1 MILCVQEFAKEV
13 ADVNRRLMNMAL
25 GAIKQGIDGWRKF
38 MREER
43 EATLVARA
51 TSLEVQPGEGMT
63 EARRRLAEEPVC
75 LPASSFAL
83 KIGTTRRRR
92 ALAAIIDLDAV
103 EAAKIKSF
111 ANGEPPVTVTAEQM
125 ALEDL
130 GDSTVRVTIVQA
142 EGGPT
147 AQDITAAATLPA
159 FLASMAEELGAPV
172 GMEERG
178 AHHDLDHGA
187 LQAAALG
194 LALSAAALGAAALGT
209 TLSAAAAAL
218 GLALSAATLTTAWL
232 LQWHVDPH
240 GGPAHIGHNTERLT
254 GVTIEERKIA
264 CCNAQALYEFV

>member
-1 MILCVQEFAKEV
+1 MALCDKEFAQEV
-13 ADVNRRLMNMAL
+13 ADVERRLRNMAL
-25 GAIKQGIDGWRKF
+25 GAIKQGIDGWRQF
-38 MREER
+38 MREEAK
-43 EATLVARA
+43 ATLVARA

-83 KIGTTRRRR
+83 KIGATRRRR
-92 ALAAIIDLDAV
+92 ALTAIDLDAV

-172 GMEERG
+172 GMEEEPTTISITVLYKPPPSASPSPPPPSAPPPSAPPSEVCRG
-178 AHHDLDHGA
+178 GP
-187 LQAAALG
+187 G
-194 LALSAAALGAAALGT
+194 GGKPSSPSAACSTVAMALRPKRFLTFPRPPPARRAMHPT
-209 TLSAAAAAL
+209 FFLSNV
-218 GLALSAATLTTAWL
+218 LTNWR
-232 LQWHVDPH
+232 
-240 GGPAHIGHNTERLT
+240 E
-254 GVTIEERKIA
+254 A
-264 CCNAQALYEFV
+264 CSRGI